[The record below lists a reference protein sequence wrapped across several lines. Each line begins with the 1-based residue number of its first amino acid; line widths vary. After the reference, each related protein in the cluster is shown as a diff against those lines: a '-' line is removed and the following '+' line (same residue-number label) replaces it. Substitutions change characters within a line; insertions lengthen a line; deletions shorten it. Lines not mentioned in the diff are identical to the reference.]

1 MFGTNSMKLFF
12 FLLVAH
18 FIADFYLQKH
28 SWIMCK
34 VENKQRSIGLL
45 KHMGVHVILTSL
57 AILLS
62 GVTIDITS
70 LIAFAVIIISHYAI
84 DIWKTYRNF
93 VIKYFLID
101 QIGHLLVIAGISVWL
116 SGIDLRQSNLLLI
129 EFFDASALM
138 ILGLYL
144 FLCKPVSLI
153 ITLSLTKYTAQFNEE
168 EKANEGLA
176 SAGELIGY
184 FERGL
189 IATFILL
196 DQFTGVGFLLA
207 AKSVFR
213 FGDMRR
219 QSDRKLTEYIMLGTL
234 FSFSFG
240 IGFGKLADYLLQ
252 IL

>member
-1 MFGTNSMKLFF
+1 MKLFF
-12 FLLVAH
+12 LLLLAH
-18 FIADFYLQKH
+18 FVADFYLQKM

-34 VENKQRSIGLL
+34 VENKERSVGLL
-45 KHMGVHVILTSL
+45 KHMGVHVALTSL

-62 GVTIDITS
+62 GIALNYNA
-70 LIAFAVIIISHYAI
+70 LIALIVIIITHYLI
-84 DIWKTYRNF
+84 DIWKTYRTF
-93 VIKYFLID
+93 VLKYFLID
-101 QIGHLLVIAGISVWL
+101 QIGHLLIIAIIATWL
-116 SGIDLRQSNLLLI
+116 SGLGFQQAMTAIIN
-129 EFFDASALM
+129 FFDTKTLM
-138 ILGLYL
+138 LIGFYL
-144 FLCKPVSLI
+144 FLCKPVSLL
-153 ITLSLTKYTAQFNEE
+153 ITLSLTKYTQQFDES

-176 SAGELIGY
+176 SAGEFIGY

-196 DQFTGVGFLLA
+196 GQFAGVGFLLA

-240 IGFGKLADYLLQ
+240 IAVGKLADYLLK

>member
-1 MFGTNSMKLFF
+1 MKLFF
-12 FLLVAH
+12 FLLTAH

-34 VENKQRSIGLL
+34 VANKQRSIGLF
-45 KHMGVHVILTSL
+45 KHMLVHVVLTSV
-57 AILLS
+57 AIIAS
-62 GVTIDITS
+62 GTS
-70 LIAFAVIIISHYAI
+70 LDYQSLAALTLIIGTHYLI
-84 DIWKTYRNF
+84 DIWKTYRKF
-93 VIKYFLID
+93 VLKYFLID
-101 QIGHLLVIAGISVWL
+101 QIGHLLVLAAVSLWL
-116 SGIDLRQSNLLLI
+116 SDIDLSSVGFTLTS
-129 EFFDASALM
+129 FFDTQTLM
-138 ILGLYL
+138 LLACYL
-144 FLCKPVSLI
+144 FLCKPVSLL
-153 ITLSLTKYTAQFNEE
+153 ITLSLTKYTAQFNES

-196 DQFTGVGFLLA
+196 DQFAGVGFLLA

-240 IGFGKLADYLLQ
+240 IGIGKLADHLMSTL
-252 IL
+252 

>member
-1 MFGTNSMKLFF
+1 MKLFF
-12 FLLVAH
+12 LLLVAH
-18 FIADFYLQKH
+18 FVADFYLQKH

-45 KHMGVHVILTSL
+45 KHMGVHVVLTSL

-62 GVTIDITS
+62 GVLLNFYA

-93 VIKYFLID
+93 VLKYFLID
-101 QIGHLLVIAGISVWL
+101 QIGHLLVIAAVSVWL
-116 SGIDLRQSNLLLI
+116 SGIDLQQSKVILL
-129 EFFDASALM
+129 EFFDARTLM
-138 ILGLYL
+138 LLGIYL

-153 ITLSLTKYTAQFNEE
+153 ITLSLTKYTEQFNEA

-196 DQFTGVGFLLA
+196 EQFTGVGFLLA

-240 IGFGKLADYLLQ
+240 IGFGKLADYLLKV
-252 IL
+252 L

>member
-1 MFGTNSMKLFF
+1 MKLFF
-12 FLLVAH
+12 LLLVAH

-34 VENKQRSIGLL
+34 VQNKERSIGLF
-45 KHMGVHVILTSL
+45 KHMLVHLVLTSV
-57 AILLS
+57 AIILS
-62 GVTIDITS
+62 GIPLDYQA
-70 LIAFAVIIISHYAI
+70 LIAIIVIILSHYII
-84 DIWKTYRNF
+84 DIWKTYRVF
-93 VIKYFLID
+93 VLKYFLID
-101 QIGHLLVIAGISVWL
+101 QVGHLIFITGISIWL
-116 SGIDLRQSNLLLI
+116 SGVSIQSALFALHD
-129 EFFDASALM
+129 FFDTETLM
-138 ILGLYL
+138 LIGLYL
-144 FLCKPVSLI
+144 FLCKPVSLL
-153 ITLSLTKYTAQFNEE
+153 ITLSLTKYTAQFNEA
-168 EKANEGLA
+168 EKENEGLA

-196 DQFTGVGFLLA
+196 GQFAGVGFLLA

-240 IGFGKLADYLLQ
+240 IAVGKLADYLLMT
-252 IL
+252 L

>member
-1 MFGTNSMKLFF
+1 MKLFF
-12 FLLVAH
+12 LLLVAH

-34 VENKQRSIGLL
+34 VENKYRSIGLF
-45 KHMGVHVILTSL
+45 KHMMVHVALTSV

-62 GVTIDITS
+62 GIPIDS
-70 LIAFAVIIISHYAI
+70 AALIALAVLIASHYAI
-84 DIWKTYRNF
+84 DIWKTYRVF
-93 VIKYFLID
+93 VLKYFLID
-101 QIGHLLVIAGISVWL
+101 QIGHLIFIAGVSVWVSGL
-116 SGIDLRQSNLLLI
+116 SLSAVLS
-129 EFFDASALM
+129 EVHAFFDSKTLM
-138 ILGLYL
+138 LIGFYL
-144 FLCKPVSLI
+144 FLCKPASLI
-153 ITLSLTKYTAQFNEE
+153 ITLSLRKYTEQFDES

-176 SAGELIGY
+176 SAGEFIGY

-196 DQFTGVGFLLA
+196 GQFAGVGFLLA

-240 IGFGKLADYLLQ
+240 IVAGKLADYLLTV
-252 IL
+252 L

>member
-1 MFGTNSMKLFF
+1 MKLFF
-12 FLLVAH
+12 LLLVAH

-34 VENKQRSIGLL
+34 VENKHRSIGLF
-45 KHMGVHVILTSL
+45 KHMLVHVALTAIAIILSG
-57 AILLS
+57 ILL
-62 GVTIDITS
+62 DYKA
-70 LIAFAVIIISHYAI
+70 LIAFIVIIASHYAI
-84 DIWKTYRNF
+84 DIWKTYRIF
-93 VIKYFLID
+93 VLKYFLID
-101 QIGHLLVIAGISVWL
+101 QVGHLIFIAAVSVWVSGL
-116 SGIDLRQSNLLLI
+116 SLQAVFFELHA
-129 EFFDASALM
+129 FFDSKTLM
-138 ILGLYL
+138 LIGFYL

-153 ITLSLTKYTAQFNEE
+153 ITLSLRKYTEQFDES

-176 SAGELIGY
+176 SAGEFIGY

-196 DQFTGVGFLLA
+196 GQFAGVGFLLA

-240 IGFGKLADYLLQ
+240 IAIGKLADYLLTV
-252 IL
+252 L